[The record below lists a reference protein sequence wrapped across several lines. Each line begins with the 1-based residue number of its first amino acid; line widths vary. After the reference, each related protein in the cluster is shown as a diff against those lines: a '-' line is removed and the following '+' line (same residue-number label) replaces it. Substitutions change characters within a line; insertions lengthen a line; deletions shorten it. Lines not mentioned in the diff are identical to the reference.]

1 MNLKVPSMPSI
12 ASNSSLGCKRSR
24 GFTLIEVLVALVV
37 LSIGLLGMAKLVM
50 VSSHANDSAY
60 LRSQATALAYQMTD
74 NMRANLAGAAVA
86 QYDTALTATPS
97 APTSCV
103 GTATQCTNSQLAQWN
118 VYSWKQNLLTA
129 LPSGA
134 GSIVT
139 SGTSPTTATIV
150 VQWDDAAGQSAF
162 GAVNTGV
169 AANMQIVLETVLQ

>member
-1 MNLKVPSMPSI
+1 MPSI

-74 NMRANLAGAAVA
+74 NMRANLAGAAAA
-86 QYDTALTATPS
+86 QYDTALTATPT

-103 GTATQCTNSQLAQWN
+103 GTATQCTNTQLAQWN

-139 SGTSPTTATIV
+139 SGTSPTTATII